1 LNSEGRL
8 ASVAPMATIQDV
20 ARSAG
25 VSTATV
31 SRVLSAP
38 ERVAET
44 TRARVLAAVSSLG
57 YAPNVAAKTLR
68 TLRTEKILV
77 TVPDISNPFFSQ
89 VIRGVEEA
97 ALAAGYSVLL
107 GDTRHE
113 PEREEQYASML
124 RRKEADGLIFL
135 GHRLPETLAEMVAA
149 LGVRTPIVNGC
160 EFSPE
165 LGVSSAHIDNERAAF
180 DAMEHLFALG
190 HARVGVVTGPL
201 ASPLSR
207 DRLAGAQAAAEQR
220 GHAGELRVA
229 TGDFTIESGVARTL
243 ELLAAPRRPSAIF
256 CFSDEMAMGALE
268 AFRRCGL
275 SCPGDVSLVGF
286 DDIRYAAHLDPPL
299 TTVSQPMDRIGHEV
313 VGLLLEVLSGEAQA
327 VRHVTLPH
335 RLVVRASTATPP

>member
-1 LNSEGRL
+1 
-8 ASVAPMATIQDV
+8 MATIQDV

-38 ERVAET
+38 EVVAEP
-44 TRARVLAAVSSLG
+44 TRRKVMAAVERLG
-57 YAPNVAAKTLR
+57 YAPNVAAKSLR

-97 ALAAGYSVLL
+97 ASAAGYSVLL

-113 PEREEQYASML
+113 EAREEQYATML

-135 GHRLPETLAEMVAA
+135 GHRLPETLAEMIAA
-149 LGVRTPIVNGC
+149 MGPRAPIVNGC
-160 EFSPE
+160 EFTPD
-165 LGVSSAHIDNERAAF
+165 LGVPSAHIDNERAAAE
-180 DAMEHLFALG
+180 AMDHLYGLG
-190 HARVGVVTGPL
+190 HRRVGVITGPL
-201 ASPLSR
+201 ASPISR
-207 DRLAGAQAAAEQR
+207 DRLSGARAAAARHGQSDR
-220 GHAGELRVA
+220 LMAA
-229 TGDFTIESGVARTL
+229 TGDFSIESGLTRTL
-243 ELLAAPRRPSAIF
+243 ALLDAPAPPTAVF

-268 AFRRCGL
+268 AFRRRGL
-275 SCPGDVSLVGF
+275 RCPAEVSLIGF
-286 DDIRYAAHLDPPL
+286 DDIRYAQHLDPPL

-313 VGLLLEVLSGEAQA
+313 VRLLLDVLSGRAET

-335 RLVVRASTATPP
+335 RLVVRSSTAAAR

>member
-1 LNSEGRL
+1 
-8 ASVAPMATIQDV
+8 MATIQDV

-38 ERVAET
+38 ERVAEA
-44 TRARVLAAVSSLG
+44 TRARVMAAVATLG

-77 TVPDISNPFFSQ
+77 TVPDISNPFFSK

-97 ALAAGYSVLL
+97 AQAAGYSVLL

-113 PEREEQYASML
+113 ADREELYGRML

-135 GHRLPETLAEMVAA
+135 GHRLPDSVVDLVES
-149 LGVRTPIVNGC
+149 LGPRAPVVNGC
-160 EFSPE
+160 EYSPD
-165 LGVSSAHIDNERAAF
+165 LRVSSAHIDNERAAAE
-180 DAMEHLFALG
+180 AMEHLYGLG
-190 HARVGVVTGPL
+190 HVRVGVITGPL

-207 DRLAGAQAAAEQR
+207 DRLAGAQAAAAAR
-220 GHAGELRVA
+220 GRTGELRVA
-229 TGDFTIESGVARTL
+229 TGDFSIESGL
-243 ELLAAPRRPSAIF
+243 EQADALLSGEAPPTAIF

-268 AFRRCGL
+268 AIRRRGL
-275 SCPGDVSLVGF
+275 ACPRDVSVVGF

-299 TTVSQPMDRIGHEV
+299 TTVSQPMERIGHETV
-313 VGLLLEVLSGEAQA
+313 RLLLDVLSGAAHEA
-327 VRHVTLPH
+327 RNVTLPH
-335 RLVVRASTATPP
+335 QLVVRASTGAP

>member
-1 LNSEGRL
+1 
-8 ASVAPMATIQDV
+8 MATIQDV
-20 ARSAG
+20 ARTAG

-38 ERVAET
+38 ERVADA
-44 TRARVLAAVSSLG
+44 TRAKVMAAVTDLG
-57 YAPNVAAKTLR
+57 YAPNVAAKSLR

-113 PEREEQYASML
+113 LEREEQYGRML

-135 GHRLPETLAEMVAA
+135 GHRLPDSLVEMVAA
-149 LGVRTPIVNGC
+149 MGPRTPIVNGC

-180 DAMEHLFALG
+180 DAMEHLYGLG
-190 HARVGVVTGPL
+190 HVRVAAITGPL
-201 ASPLSR
+201 LSPLSR
-207 DRLAGAQAAAEQR
+207 DRLAGVWAAAARHGQADRLE
-220 GHAGELRVA
+220 VA
-229 TGDFTIESGVARTL
+229 TGDFSIESGLAQTL
-243 ELLAAPRRPSAIF
+243 ALLEAKRRPTAVF

-268 AFRRCGL
+268 AFRRHGL
-275 SCPGDVSLVGF
+275 RCPHDVSLIGF
-286 DDIRYAAHLDPPL
+286 DDIRYAQHLDPPL
-299 TTVSQPMDRIGHEV
+299 TTVSQPMDQIGHEV
-313 VGLLLEVLSGEAQA
+313 VGLLLDVLSGRAEK
-327 VRHVTLPH
+327 VRNVTLPH
-335 RLVVRASTATPP
+335 RLVLRASTAPPPSVR